1 MSEPSDRSDDLQ
13 RRKRSDRARLTLM
26 AGAGVAAL
34 GVYALAG
41 GDISQPES
49 TPASPG
55 PGACFRYYPTAE
67 ACTSAG
73 VYTAQQCQ
81 TAFAGLDGAKVTSD
95 GVLMRVNGG
104 AVTAVQ
110 AVWRQA
116 GTGRLVDDSGADV
129 EGSLCRSRSSSS
141 RGGGS
146 SRGWGFG
153 GSGGDGG
160 SYGSGDGGHAG
171 SSGHAGTSPAVSRG
185 GFGSFGSHFSGGG

>member
-1 MSEPSDRSDDLQ
+1 MTEPSGRPDDLQ

-41 GDISQPES
+41 GDIAQPES
-49 TPASPG
+49 PAAGPG
-55 PGACFRYYPTAE
+55 PGACFRYYPTVE
-67 ACTSAG
+67 ACSSAG

-81 TAFAGLDGAKVTSD
+81 TAFAGLDGAKVKSD

-116 GTGRLVDDSGADV
+116 GTGRLGDDSGADV
-129 EGSLCRSRSSSS
+129 EGSLCRSRSSS
-141 RGGGS
+141 RGGGGGS

-153 GSGGDGG
+153 GGGDSG

-171 SSGHAGTSPAVSRG
+171 SSGHASTSPAVSRG